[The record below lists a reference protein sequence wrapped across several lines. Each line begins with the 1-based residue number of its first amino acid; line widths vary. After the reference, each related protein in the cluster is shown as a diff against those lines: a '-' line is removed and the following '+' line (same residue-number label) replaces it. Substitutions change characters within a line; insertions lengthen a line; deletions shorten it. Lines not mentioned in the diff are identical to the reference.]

1 MPPFSLNAEP
11 RAEAALPGSL
21 GAVTLRHVCEGW
33 PVPGG
38 FVATL
43 AAGAANAASATITTR
58 MLLIAFLLISALKGE
73 TTRITKDYAPPA
85 ASVSSSANTITSSLD
100 DGQYT
105 PISDR
110 PQSNLEKLRPP
121 FAGRR

>member
-1 MPPFSLNAEP
+1 
-11 RAEAALPGSL
+11 
-21 GAVTLRHVCEGW
+21 
-33 PVPGG
+33 
-38 FVATL
+38 
-43 AAGAANAASATITTR
+43 